1 MIHPT
6 YKKHGPVAQD
16 TVGHDIFIRDRLS
29 RSKLGMASAQQS
41 GEDEERIEDALW
53 NIFTHYSLH
62 GNPLEPM
69 NLKMSQWI
77 AFCRKCQLSNPTGKP
92 GTDEDGNEVPMQMDA
107 SVAVIYHAACEPT
120 KQGRANFKGRSRKMK
135 FGDFLNCL
143 VTLAERLHG
152 GGAEDGEGAFEQLL
166 NEKVL
171 PNALRREPRDVSALM
186 GSDAVQTMAE
196 DYQDS
201 VRCIFEFYAGV
212 PQAGTKADA
221 RAKAHPATLAAPG
234 FSPDYGAN
242 SMHTKA
248 VSLMASSLQ
257 FNEFL
262 QFAGDFNLT
271 CSVFLTTHEM
281 TEIFLASL
289 SDYGHEEIMPGLSFD
304 DFWEALVRC
313 AVVAYDD
320 KDTTDLNKLRA
331 LFLYMTNRI
340 EETIPRAVN
349 ASGRS
354 SASTNAQ
361 NLMKGAKRFQYLVQ
375 QQWNRDGQLDYIRG
389 HQAQRLSGHTMLAR
403 MQSRQDQKKAADDER
418 RMHGR
423 AQARRSRGLSG
434 AGGSAHGGGR
444 SDGFRDVRTYSAGG
458 GGGGAGGGKASNGGG
473 GKGGRGGGKKAPGIM
488 GASGNKPASASK
500 MGPWRAATDAASGKT
515 YYYHK
520 KTKQVTWIKPRDFG
534 KNVPY

>member
-1 MIHPT
+1 
-6 YKKHGPVAQD
+6 
-16 TVGHDIFIRDRLS
+16 
-29 RSKLGMASAQQS
+29 MATQQS
-41 GEDEERIEDALW
+41 GGGGAEDEERIEDTLW

-77 AFCRKCQLSNPTGKP
+77 AFCRKCQISNPAGKP
-92 GTDEDGNEVPMQMDA
+92 GRDEDGNEVPMEMDA
-107 SVAVIYHAACEPT
+107 SMGVVYHEACEPT
-120 KQGRANFKGRSRKMK
+120 KEGRAHFKGRSRKMK

-143 VTLAERLHG
+143 VTLADRLY
-152 GGAEDGEGAFEQLL
+152 GATSEDGEGAFEQLL

-171 PNALRREPRDVSALM
+171 PNALRREPLDVSSLM
-186 GSDAVQTMAE
+186 ASDAVQTMAE

-212 PQAGTKADA
+212 PQAGTKADR
-221 RAKAHPATLAAPG
+221 RAKEHPVHVAPAG
-234 FSPDYGAN
+234 YSPDYGAN

-289 SDYGHEEIMPGLSFD
+289 SDYGHEEIMPGLCFE
-304 DFWEALVRC
+304 DFWESLVRC

-361 NLMKGAKRFQYLVQ
+361 NLMKGAKRFQFLVQ
-375 QQWNRDGQLDYIRG
+375 QQWNKDGQLDYIRG
-389 HQAQRLSGHTMLAR
+389 AKVKRLSGHSMLAR
-403 MQSRQDQKKAADDER
+403 MQDRQDRKKEAEDSR
-418 RMHGR
+418 RLRGR
-423 AQARRSRGLSG
+423 GAARRSRAGLGG
-434 AGGSAHGGGR
+434 AGGGR
-444 SDGFRDVRTYSAGG
+444 SDAFRDARTYSAAGG
-458 GGGGAGGGKASNGGG
+458 GGGQQAGNGSANGG
-473 GKGGRGGGKKAPGIM
+473 GGGKKAGAPSPGIM
-488 GASGNKPASASK
+488 GAGRNKPASASK
-500 MGPWRAATDAASGKT
+500 VGPWRAATDATSGKT